1 MGHASRSVPVIRAL
15 IQEGH
20 TVHLAGDGHS
30 IDWLS
35 DEFPDIKIHRLTET
49 NFRYQTTR
57 MLVNAMLQFVS
68 FLRFLRQD
76 KIHAERISRMVG
88 ANVIISDNRF
98 CFYDHKVPVNIYI
111 SHQIQIFYPVKW
123 ISRMITV
130 AHQFFIKK
138 YSMCWIPD
146 DPTIKLAG
154 ILSDSNGNRHYKY
167 IGILSR
173 FSASVE
179 EKKSIDIL
187 VILSGPEPQRS
198 YLEDLLIPVLNQFE
212 NTRIDFVRGT
222 NIPGQKQPSTHI
234 NVINIMGSAELEKK
248 INQNKLLICRPG
260 YSTLMDL
267 YTKNIPAILIPTP
280 GQTEQEYLCAY
291 HSKTEGK
298 HVSVLQDDV
307 ARLLPHIISKKL
319 AELHSP
325 KE

>member
-20 TVHLAGDGHS
+20 TVHLAADGQ
-30 IDWLS
+30 ITDWLS
-35 DEFPDIKIHRLTET
+35 AEFPDVKIHRLPET
-49 NFRYQTTR
+49 NFRYQTNQ
-57 MLVNAMLQFVS
+57 MLVNAMLQFFS

-76 KIHAERISRMVG
+76 KIHAGRISRMIG

-98 CFYDHKVPVNIYI
+98 CFFDHKIPVNIYI

-123 ISRMITV
+123 ISRMMTA
-130 AHQFFIKK
+130 AHQYFIRK

-154 ILSDSNGNRHYKY
+154 MLSDSNGIRHYKY

-173 FSASVE
+173 FSPFVE
-179 EKKSIDIL
+179 KTKSIDIL
-187 VILSGPEPQRS
+187 VILSGPEPQRT
-198 YLEDLLIPVLNQFE
+198 YLEDLLFPVLNQFE
-212 NTRIDFVRGT
+212 NVKIDFVRGT
-222 NIPGQKQPSTHI
+222 NIPGQNQPFPHI

-267 YTKNIPAILIPTP
+267 YSKNIPAILIPTP
-280 GQTEQEYLCAY
+280 GQTEQEYLCDY
-291 HSKTEGK
+291 HSVSEGK
-298 HVSVLQDDV
+298 FTPLLQKNI
-307 ARLLPHIISKKL
+307 AGQLPDMISKKL